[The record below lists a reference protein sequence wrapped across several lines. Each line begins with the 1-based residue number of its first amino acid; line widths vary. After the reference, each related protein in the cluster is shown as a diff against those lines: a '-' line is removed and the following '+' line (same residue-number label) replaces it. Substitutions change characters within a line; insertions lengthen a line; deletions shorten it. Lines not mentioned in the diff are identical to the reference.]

1 MIITIDGPSSSGKST
16 LAKLISDHFSILH
29 IDSGSIYRTI
39 TLLAIENKLII
50 DKKVQVE
57 KLIEC
62 LNNNVIT
69 FKKNTENKFQICI
82 NNEFVE
88 SKIRSTII
96 SNNVSTVATI
106 KEIRDYVLK
115 LQREIAQNKSIVM
128 DGRDIGSVVFPNA
141 EYKFYLDASL
151 KNRSKRRWTELKDG
165 EKNITITTVESDLE
179 NRDIIDSNR
188 VHSPLV
194 IPENSI
200 VINSD
205 DLSINQ
211 VLKKILHFI
220 K

>member
-16 LAKLISDHFSILH
+16 LAKLISDHFSIIH

-57 KLIEC
+57 KLVEC
-62 LNNNVIT
+62 LNNNLIT
-69 FKKNTENKFQICI
+69 FKKNAENKFQICI

-88 SKIRSTII
+88 SKIRSTTI

-179 NRDIIDSNR
+179 NRDIVDSNR
-188 VHSPLV
+188 IHSPLV
-194 IPENSI
+194 IPENAI

>member
-16 LAKLISDHFSILH
+16 LAKLISDHFSIIH

-39 TLLAIENKLII
+39 TLLAIENKLIT

-62 LNNNVIT
+62 LSNNVIT
-69 FKKNTENKFQICI
+69 FKKNVENKFQICV

-88 SKIRSTII
+88 SKIRSTTI
-96 SNNVSTVATI
+96 SNNVSAVATI

-194 IPENSI
+194 IPENAI

-211 VLKKILHFI
+211 VLKKILRFI

>member
-16 LAKLISDHFSILH
+16 LAKLISNHFSIIH

-69 FKKNTENKFQICI
+69 FKKNAENKFQICI

-88 SKIRSTII
+88 SKIRSTTI

-194 IPENSI
+194 IPKNAI

>member
-16 LAKLISDHFSILH
+16 LAKLISDHFSIIH

-62 LNNNVIT
+62 LKNNVIT
-69 FKKNTENKFQICI
+69 FKKNAENKFQICI

-88 SKIRSTII
+88 SKIRSTTI

-165 EKNITITTVESDLE
+165 EKNITITTVESNLE

-194 IPENSI
+194 IPENAI

>member
-16 LAKLISDHFSILH
+16 LAKLISDHFSIIH

-69 FKKNTENKFQICI
+69 FKKNAENKFQICI

-88 SKIRSTII
+88 SKIRSTTI

-165 EKNITITTVESDLE
+165 EKNITIATVESDLE

-194 IPENSI
+194 IPKNAI

>member
-16 LAKLISDHFSILH
+16 LAKLISDHFSIIH

-69 FKKNTENKFQICI
+69 FKKNAENKFQICI

-88 SKIRSTII
+88 SKIRNTII
-96 SNNVSTVATI
+96 SNNVSTIATI

-194 IPENSI
+194 IPENAI

>member
-16 LAKLISDHFSILH
+16 LAKLISDHFSIIH

-50 DKKVQVE
+50 DKKVQIE

-69 FKKNTENKFQICI
+69 FKKNAENKFQICI

-88 SKIRSTII
+88 SKIRSTTI

-151 KNRSKRRWTELKDG
+151 KNRSKRRWRELKDG

-194 IPENSI
+194 IPENAI

>member
-16 LAKLISDHFSILH
+16 LAKLISDHFSIIH

-69 FKKNTENKFQICI
+69 FKKNAENKFQICV

-88 SKIRSTII
+88 SKIRSTTI

-194 IPENSI
+194 IPENAI

-205 DLSINQ
+205 NLSINQ

>member
-16 LAKLISDHFSILH
+16 LAKLISDHFSIIH

-88 SKIRSTII
+88 SKIRSTTI

-194 IPENSI
+194 IPENAI

-205 DLSINQ
+205 NLSINQ

>member
-16 LAKLISDHFSILH
+16 LAKLISDHFSIIH

-69 FKKNTENKFQICI
+69 FKKNAENKFQICI

-88 SKIRSTII
+88 SKIRSTTI

-194 IPENSI
+194 IPENAI

>member
-16 LAKLISDHFSILH
+16 LAKLISDHFSIIH

-39 TLLAIENKLII
+39 TLLAIQNKLII

-69 FKKNTENKFQICI
+69 FKKNAENKFQICI

-88 SKIRSTII
+88 SKIRSTTI

-194 IPENSI
+194 IPENAI

>member
-16 LAKLISDHFSILH
+16 LAKLISDHFSIIH

-39 TLLAIENKLII
+39 TLLAIENKLIT
-50 DKKVQVE
+50 DKIVQVE

-69 FKKNTENKFQICI
+69 FKKNAENKFQICI
-82 NNEFVE
+82 NNEFAE
-88 SKIRSTII
+88 SKIRSTTI

-194 IPENSI
+194 IPENAI

-211 VLKKILHFI
+211 VFKKILHFI

>member
-16 LAKLISDHFSILH
+16 LAKLISDHFSIIH

-69 FKKNTENKFQICI
+69 FKKNAENKFQICI

-88 SKIRSTII
+88 SKIRSTTI

-151 KNRSKRRWTELKDG
+151 KNRSKRRWKELKDD
-165 EKNITITTVESDLE
+165 EKNLTVTTVESDLE
-179 NRDIIDSNR
+179 NRDIIDSER
-188 VHSPLV
+188 EHSPLI
-194 IPENSI
+194 IPE
-200 VINSD
+200 
-205 DLSINQ
+205 
-211 VLKKILHFI
+211 
-220 K
+220 

>member
-194 IPENSI
+194 IPENAI

>member
-16 LAKLISDHFSILH
+16 LAKLISDHFSIIH

-69 FKKNTENKFQICI
+69 FKKNAENKFQICI

-88 SKIRSTII
+88 SKIRSTTI

-165 EKNITITTVESDLE
+165 EKNITITTVKSDLE

-194 IPENSI
+194 IPENAI

>member
-16 LAKLISDHFSILH
+16 LAKLISDQFSIIH

-69 FKKNTENKFQICI
+69 FKKNAENKFQICI

-88 SKIRSTII
+88 SKIRSTTI

-106 KEIRDYVLK
+106 
-115 LQREIAQNKSIVM
+115 
-128 DGRDIGSVVFPNA
+128 
-141 EYKFYLDASL
+141 
-151 KNRSKRRWTELKDG
+151 
-165 EKNITITTVESDLE
+165 
-179 NRDIIDSNR
+179 
-188 VHSPLV
+188 
-194 IPENSI
+194 
-200 VINSD
+200 
-205 DLSINQ
+205 
-211 VLKKILHFI
+211 
-220 K
+220 

>member
-16 LAKLISDHFSILH
+16 LAKLISDHFSIIH

-69 FKKNTENKFQICI
+69 FKKNAKNKFQICI

-88 SKIRSTII
+88 SKIRSTTI

-194 IPENSI
+194 IPENAI

>member
-16 LAKLISDHFSILH
+16 LAKLISDHFSIIH

-69 FKKNTENKFQICI
+69 FKKNAENKFQICV

-88 SKIRSTII
+88 SKIRSTTI

-141 EYKFYLDASL
+141 DYKFYLDASL

-179 NRDIIDSNR
+179 NRDLIDSNR

>member
-16 LAKLISDHFSILH
+16 LAKLISDHFSIIH

-69 FKKNTENKFQICI
+69 FKKNAENKFQICI

-88 SKIRSTII
+88 SKIRNTII
-96 SNNVSTVATI
+96 SNNVSTIATI

-165 EKNITITTVESDLE
+165 EKNITINTVESDLE

-194 IPENSI
+194 IPENAI

>member
-16 LAKLISDHFSILH
+16 LAKLISDHFSIIH

-69 FKKNTENKFQICI
+69 FKKNAENKFQICI

-106 KEIRDYVLK
+106 KEIRDYVLN

-194 IPENSI
+194 IPENAI

>member
-16 LAKLISDHFSILH
+16 LAKLISDHFSIIH

-88 SKIRSTII
+88 SKIRSTTI

-194 IPENSI
+194 IPENAI

>member
-16 LAKLISDHFSILH
+16 LAKLISDHFSIIH

-69 FKKNTENKFQICI
+69 FKKNAENKFQICI

-88 SKIRSTII
+88 SKIRSTTI

-165 EKNITITTVESDLE
+165 EKNITIATVESDLE

-188 VHSPLV
+188 AHSPLV
-194 IPENSI
+194 IPENAI

-205 DLSINQ
+205 DLLINQ

>member
-16 LAKLISDHFSILH
+16 LAKLISDHFSIIH

-39 TLLAIENKLII
+39 THLAIENKLIK
-50 DKKVQVE
+50 DKEVQLE
-57 KLIEC
+57 KLTKC
-62 LNNNVIT
+62 LNNNIIT
-69 FKKNTENKFQICI
+69 FKRNDTNKFQICL

-88 SKIRSTII
+88 SKIRTTII

-106 KEIRDYVLK
+106 KEIRNYVLK
-115 LQREIAQNKSIVM
+115 LQREIAVNKSIVM

-141 EYKFYLDASL
+141 EYKFYLCASL
-151 KNRSKRRWTELKDG
+151 KNRSKRRWKELKDD

-179 NRDIIDSNR
+179 SRDIIDSER
-188 VHSPLV
+188 EHSPLI
-194 IPENSI
+194 IPENAI

-205 DLSINQ
+205 DLSISQ
-211 VLKKILHFI
+211 VFKKILHFI

>member
-1 MIITIDGPSSSGKST
+1 MKPEQST
-16 LAKLISDHFSILH
+16 SALI
-29 IDSGSIYRTI
+29 
-39 TLLAIENKLII
+39 AIFK
-50 DKKVQVE
+50 DA
-57 KLIEC
+57 
-62 LNNNVIT
+62 LNHS
-69 FKKNTENKFQICI
+69 
-82 NNEFVE
+82 NE
-88 SKIRSTII
+88 TP
-96 SNNVSTVATI
+96 A
-106 KEIRDYVLK
+106 LK
-115 LQREIAQNKSIVM
+115 
-128 DGRDIGSVVFPNA
+128 
-141 EYKFYLDASL
+141 YKRGIPDAAIDASL

-194 IPENSI
+194 IPENAI

>member
-16 LAKLISDHFSILH
+16 LAKLISDHFSIIH

-39 TLLAIENKLII
+39 THLAIENKLIK
-50 DKKVQVE
+50 DKEVQLE
-57 KLIEC
+57 KLIKC
-62 LNNNVIT
+62 LNNNIIA
-69 FKKNTENKFQICI
+69 FKRNDTNKFQICV

-88 SKIRSTII
+88 SKIRTTTI
-96 SNNVSTVATI
+96 SNNVSAVATV

-115 LQREIAQNKSIVM
+115 LQREIAVNKSIVM

-151 KNRSKRRWTELKDG
+151 KNRSKRRWKELKDD
-165 EKNITITTVESDLE
+165 EKSITISTVESDLE
-179 NRDIIDSNR
+179 NRDSIDSKR
-188 VHSPLV
+188 EHSPLI
-194 IPENSI
+194 IPENAI

-205 DLSINQ
+205 DLSISQ
-211 VLKKILHFI
+211 VFKKILQFI

>member
-16 LAKLISDHFSILH
+16 LAKLISDHFSIIH

-69 FKKNTENKFQICI
+69 FKKNAENKFQICI

-88 SKIRSTII
+88 SKIRSTTI

-211 VLKKILHFI
+211 VLKKILHFM

>member
-16 LAKLISDHFSILH
+16 LAKLISDHFSIIH

-88 SKIRSTII
+88 SKIRSTTI

-115 LQREIAQNKSIVM
+115 LQREIAQNKSIIM

-194 IPENSI
+194 IPENAI

>member
-16 LAKLISDHFSILH
+16 LAKLISDHFSIIH

-69 FKKNTENKFQICI
+69 FKKNAENKFQICI

-88 SKIRSTII
+88 SKIRSTTI

-188 VHSPLV
+188 LHSPLV
-194 IPENSI
+194 IPKNAI

>member
-16 LAKLISDHFSILH
+16 LAKLISNHFSIIH

-69 FKKNTENKFQICI
+69 FKKNAENKFQICI

-194 IPENSI
+194 IPENAI

>member
-16 LAKLISDHFSILH
+16 LAKLISDHFSIIH

-69 FKKNTENKFQICI
+69 FKKNAENKFQICI

-88 SKIRSTII
+88 SKIRSTTI

-188 VHSPLV
+188 IHSPLV
-194 IPENSI
+194 IPENAI

>member
-16 LAKLISDHFSILH
+16 LAKLISDHFSIIH

-39 TLLAIENKLII
+39 TLLAIENKLMI
-50 DKKVQVE
+50 DKIVQVE

-69 FKKNTENKFQICI
+69 FKKNTENKFQICV

-88 SKIRSTII
+88 SKIRSTTI

-194 IPENSI
+194 IPENAI

-211 VLKKILHFI
+211 VFKKILHFI

>member
-16 LAKLISDHFSILH
+16 LAKLISDHFSIIH

-69 FKKNTENKFQICI
+69 FKKNAENKFQICI

-88 SKIRSTII
+88 SKIRSTTI

-165 EKNITITTVESDLE
+165 EKNITINTVESDLE

-194 IPENSI
+194 IPENAI

>member
-16 LAKLISDHFSILH
+16 LAKLISDHFSIIH

-69 FKKNTENKFQICI
+69 FKKNAENKFQICI

-88 SKIRSTII
+88 SKIRSTTI

-151 KNRSKRRWTELKDG
+151 KNRSMRRWTELKDG

-194 IPENSI
+194 IPENAI

>member
-16 LAKLISDHFSILH
+16 LAKLISDHFSIIH

-39 TLLAIENKLII
+39 TLLAIQNKLII

-69 FKKNTENKFQICI
+69 FKKNAENKFQICI

-88 SKIRSTII
+88 SKIRSTTI

-151 KNRSKRRWTELKDG
+151 KNRSKRRWRELKDG

-194 IPENSI
+194 IPENAI